1 MAGSLSEAAL
11 LFVLSAAVCVMI
23 GRLAIRGLRQAQ
35 CLAPTRYE
43 DCPPLLAY
51 QESKQATPTMG
62 GLFVLGVGILMAVV
76 GISAIF
82 GLEKIYLSRTRETS
96 LSSAKP

>member
-1 MAGSLSEAAL
+1 MILDAL
-11 LFVLSAAVCVMI
+11 
-23 GRLAIRGLRQAQ
+23 
-35 CLAPTRYE
+35 
-43 DCPPLLAY
+43 
-51 QESKQATPTMG
+51 
-62 GLFVLGVGILMAVV
+62 VLGAFLLVKSQTDPAIILIAVV